1 MCNEIIPLPARTVG
15 RITGSFDCKGISI
28 INGAQTV
35 GSLGIAIDRFP
46 EQLKK
51 CKLFIRLIPLN
62 KSPENFANRITI
74 ASNTQNKIEK
84 RDFVSLDP
92 IQLNL
97 RTELLLQGINYH
109 YKRTDEIIPYDE
121 KNCTLE
127 EATVALACYNDNI
140 DLSVTAKREI
150 GRLWED
156 IEKAPYK
163 TLFDDTLKIHLLWR
177 TIKVYRII
185 SKYLNENKTMKIG
198 RERSVFTYGNYF
210 ILNLTFTLIPKDQ
223 ILNLSSGF
231 DEYLSNVLPH
241 LIKKLTDKTF
251 EHVERKYPS
260 ALIHQLFRNYTR
272 CRDLKSGII
281 EEFKSL
287 GQEPLGS

>member
-1 MCNEIIPLPARTVG
+1 
-15 RITGSFDCKGISI
+15 
-28 INGAQTV
+28 
-35 GSLGIAIDRFP
+35 
-46 EQLKK
+46 
-51 CKLFIRLIPLN
+51 
-62 KSPENFANRITI
+62 
-74 ASNTQNKIEK
+74 
-84 RDFVSLDP
+84 
-92 IQLNL
+92 
-97 RTELLLQGINYH
+97 
-109 YKRTDEIIPYDE
+109 
-121 KNCTLE
+121 
-127 EATVALACYNDNI
+127 
-140 DLSVTAKREI
+140 
-150 GRLWED
+150 
-156 IEKAPYK
+156 
-163 TLFDDTLKIHLLWR
+163 
-177 TIKVYRII
+177 
-185 SKYLNENKTMKIG
+185 MKIG